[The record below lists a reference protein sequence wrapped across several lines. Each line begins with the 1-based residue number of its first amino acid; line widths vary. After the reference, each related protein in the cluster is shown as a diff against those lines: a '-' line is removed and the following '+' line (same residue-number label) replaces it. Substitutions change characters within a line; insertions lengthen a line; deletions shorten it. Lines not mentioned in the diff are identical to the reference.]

1 MGLLNFNLFL
11 IRFSKLGNNIL
22 LQQLFQNPLVK
33 VKREELSELIN
44 DKKESMKLK
53 TILFTSLVTL
63 SSFTT
68 INDTESVSLTHELL
82 YEQIIEKNIKYP
94 EVVFAQAVLESGHFK
109 APLFISQNN
118 LFGMKV
124 PKKRETTAINKGNK
138 GYAKYL
144 NWSSSIDDYLLWQ
157 QFTLKNKS
165 GLTKSQYLSLLGK
178 IYAKDKNYVST
189 LKRVM
194 GKHKKILE

>member
-1 MGLLNFNLFL
+1 
-11 IRFSKLGNNIL
+11 
-22 LQQLFQNPLVK
+22 
-33 VKREELSELIN
+33 
-44 DKKESMKLK
+44 MKLK
-53 TILFTSLVTL
+53 TILFASLLTL

-68 INDTESVSLTHELL
+68 TKETEFTSLTHELL
-82 YEQIIEKNIKYP
+82 YEQINQKNIKFP
-94 EVVFAQAVLESGHFK
+94 DIVFAQAVLESGHFK

-144 NWSSSIDDYLLWQ
+144 DWDSSIDDYLLWQ

-165 GLTKSQYLSLLGK
+165 QLSKTQYLSLLGK

-189 LKRVM
+189 LKKVM
-194 GKHKKILE
+194 SNHKKILN